1 MKLYEELSK
10 GLDNQKIDLPETQ
23 IERLV
28 DFVALLDKWNKVYN
42 LTAVR
47 DPELMISRHLLD
59 SLTIQPFV
67 EPFESIADL
76 GSGGGLPGIP
86 LAICNPH
93 KRLTLID
100 SNAKKTR
107 FLVQVVA
114 SLNLKNVT
122 VIHDRTEKFRPA
134 DVFQCLIA
142 RAFAAPSKIIKIASH
157 LCSPTGSLVLMAGL
171 LDDLDL
177 SGGSG
182 FHLQSTTPVHVYNEM
197 GSRNI
202 IVFERN
208 GS

>member
-23 IERLV
+23 IARLV
-28 DFVALLDKWNKVYN
+28 DFVNLLDKWNKVYN

-47 DPELMISRHLLD
+47 DPELMINRHLLD
-59 SLTIQPFV
+59 SLTVQPFV

-100 SNAKKTR
+100 SNVKKTR

-122 VIHDRTEKFRPA
+122 VIHDRTERYRPA
-134 DVFQCLIA
+134 NLFQCLTA
-142 RAFAAPSKIIKIASH
+142 RAFAAPSKIISIASH
-157 LCSPTGSLVLMAGL
+157 LCSASGSLVLMAGL

-177 SGGSG
+177 SGGAG

-208 GS
+208 GL